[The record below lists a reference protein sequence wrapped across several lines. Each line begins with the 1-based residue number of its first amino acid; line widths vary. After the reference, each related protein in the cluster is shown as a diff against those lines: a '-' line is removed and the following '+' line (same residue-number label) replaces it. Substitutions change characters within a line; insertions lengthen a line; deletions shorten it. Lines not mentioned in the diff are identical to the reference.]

1 MAVTETRRSVPLLAG
16 ISMLAIGLAASPVA
30 IDLHPFGLGKNAA
43 FAQAAGGG
51 GGAKSGGGG
60 SKTGATGGAATGAAG
75 GAATGGAA
83 TGGAAGGAAT
93 GGDVGQ
99 ERSSGGAPVGGG
111 APGGG
116 RPGGGGDVGQ
126 TNQSGSQEVTPEQ
139 GAAAQ
144 SSMTQSAQG
153 QRMDRDT
160 IRAVQRKLNQMGYH
174 AGPEDGVLGAKTHKA
189 IAAYQTKMGMHA
201 DGRLTRDL
209 ADRITGS

>member
-30 IDLHPFGLGKNAA
+30 IDLHPFGVGKNAA

-51 GGAKSGGGG
+51 GGSKSGGGG
-60 SKTGATGGAATGAAG
+60 SKTGATGGAATGATG
-75 GAATGGAA
+75 GAATGGVTGGATGGAA
-83 TGGAAGGAAT
+83 TGGDT
-93 GGDVGQ
+93 GQ

-126 TNQSGSQEVTPEQ
+126 TNQSGSQEVAPEQ

-153 QRMDRDT
+153 QKMDRDT

>member
-51 GGAKSGGGG
+51 GGAKSGGG